1 MVKSFISALALGL
14 MAAPGAMAVSP
25 VYNPA
30 KMPLSGPDARIQ
42 VNVRATPGEPLS
54 YTVSRDGKPVLLA
67 SRLGLQLQGADFSG
81 ELTVVG
87 ATSGRTITD
96 SYRMAVGK
104 KRDISYRANER
115 TWTVQNAQNQK
126 MDIVFRVS
134 DDGVAFRY
142 VIAEPSLPRKQLI
155 QERTTF
161 AFPGTARAW
170 LQPMSV
176 AQTGWERTNPSYEEH
191 YKMDIAVGTASP
203 SPAGWVFPALFKTD
217 ETWLALSEAG
227 MDGTYQAS
235 RLAPESKNGVYSI
248 GNPMPAEAY
257 GGKGLLADV
266 EGTLT
271 TPWRL
276 IALGSLATV
285 TNSTL
290 GTDLAAP
297 AIRFDEKLVKPGHA
311 SWSWALLKD
320 DGTVYDV
327 QKKFID
333 YAADMHWDYTLIDA
347 DWDQKIGYEK
357 VKQLADYAATKNVGL
372 LLWYN
377 SSGPWNGTKY
387 TPKGK
392 LLTHEQRVAEF
403 KRIRDLGVKGVKIDF
418 FNGDSQAMMAYYV
431 DILNDAA
438 AAGLL
443 VNFHGS
449 TLPRGWHRTWPNL
462 MTMESVKGF
471 EFTSFEQKDEDAM
484 PTHVAMLPFTRNLF
498 DPMDFTPMVFGDIP
512 NIKRTS
518 SNGFELATSVLMVS
532 GIQHFAERPEGMATA
547 PAYVKD
553 FLREL
558 PRSWDDSR
566 YVDGY
571 PGQYAV
577 IARRAGDTWYIAG
590 INATESDKTITLD
603 LSFAGSGAAQIIA
616 DGEAVTGSPASF
628 SQRSIAAGT
637 KAVVTIKPRGGFVIT
652 KKQ

>member
-1 MVKSFISALALGL
+1 MVNQFISALAVGVTATSSAF
-14 MAAPGAMAVSP
+14 AATPAALSSP
-25 VYNPA
+25 DQHISVQ
-30 KMPLSGPDARIQ
+30 L
-42 VNVRATPGEPLS
+42 VATPGKPLT
-54 YTVSRDGKPVLLA
+54 YTVLRDGKPVLLA
-67 SRLGLQLQGADFSG
+67 SNLGLQLQGADLASALSITG
-81 ELTVVG
+81 
-87 ATSGRTITD
+87 TSRVSPITD
-96 SYRMAVGK
+96 RYRMAVGK
-104 KRDISYRANER
+104 KSDITYRANEQ
-115 TWTVQNAQNQK
+115 TWSVQNAQQQK

-134 DDGVAFRY
+134 NDGVAFRY
-142 VIAEPSLPRKQLI
+142 VVAEPSLPRKTLI

-161 AFPGTARAW
+161 AFPTTAKAW

-191 YKMDIAVGTASP
+191 YQMDIAVGTASP
-203 SPAGWVFPALFKTD
+203 SAAGWVFPALFKQGD
-217 ETWLALSEAG
+217 TWLALSEAG
-227 MDGTYQAS
+227 MDGTFQAS
-235 RLAPESKNGVYSI
+235 RLAPESKGGVYTI

-266 EGTLT
+266 AGTLT

-276 IALGSLATV
+276 LAVGSLATV

-297 AIRFDEKLVKPGHA
+297 AIKFDEKLVKPGHA

-333 YAADMHWDYTLIDA
+333 YAADMRWDYTLIDA

-357 VKQLADYAATKNVGL
+357 IKELADYAATKNVGL

-387 TPKGK
+387 SPKGK

-403 KRIRDLGVKGVKIDF
+403 KRIRDMGIKGVKIDF
-418 FNGDSQAMMAYYV
+418 FNGDSQAMIAYYV

-471 EFTSFEQKDEDAM
+471 EFTSFEQRDEDAM
-484 PTHVAMLPFTRNLF
+484 PTHVAMLPFARNLF

-512 NIKRTS
+512 NIKRST
-518 SNGFELATSVLMVS
+518 SNGFELATSVLMLS

-547 PAYVKD
+547 PEYVKN

-577 IARRAGDTWYIAG
+577 IARRAGNTWYIAG
-590 INATESDKTITLD
+590 INATESEKTLTLD
-603 LSFAGSGAAQIIA
+603 LSFAGAGAAVVIG
-616 DGEAVTGSPASF
+616 DGEAVTGKLSSF
-628 SQRSIAAGT
+628 SQRSIAASQE
-637 KAVVTIKPRGGFVIT
+637 AVVTIKPHGGFVIT